1 MKIWDVSFTVNACIL
16 PFKPYTPNEEAE
28 RKMEHFIQEFKN
40 DTDSLL
46 NINGNDGWHAGQAFY
61 NTLTY
66 HRTLNEQDK
75 KFCFAGATISLI
87 KALEMGTM
95 QSVLAIDKLIE
106 MIKSNREIVDVYA
119 LAMPDERMVSDF
131 NMPSTLV
138 STSNLQVMEGIK
150 ARLICIL
157 KFLIALK
164 ENRLNQADN
173 EAKAGQYYLSA
184 MFDEA
189 YHRISGYAFLGLIS

>member
-1 MKIWDVSFTVNACIL
+1 MKIWDVSFTVNACFL

-28 RKMEHFIQEFKN
+28 RKMENFIQEFKN

-75 KFCFAGATISLI
+75 KFCFAGATMSLI

-189 YHRISGYAFLGLIS
+189 YYRISGYAFLGLIS

>member
-16 PFKPYTPNEEAE
+16 PFAPYTPNDETEQ
-28 RKMEHFIQEFKN
+28 KMDNFLREFKN

-66 HRTLNEQDK
+66 HRTLSEQDK

-95 QSVLAIDKLIE
+95 QSVLAIGKLIE
-106 MIKSNREIVDVYA
+106 MIKSNREIVDLYV

-131 NMPSTLV
+131 KMPSTLV
-138 STSNLQVMEGIK
+138 STSNLQMMAGIK

-157 KFLIALK
+157 KFLVALK
-164 ENRLNQADN
+164 ENRLDRANN
-173 EAKAGQYYLSA
+173 EEKAGRYYLSA

-189 YHRISGYAFLGLIS
+189 YQRISGFAFLGVIG

>member
-16 PFKPYTPNEEAE
+16 PFAPYTPNDETEQ
-28 RKMEHFIQEFKN
+28 KMDNFLREFKN

-66 HRTLNEQDK
+66 HRTLSEQDK

-106 MIKSNREIVDVYA
+106 MIKSNREIVDLYV

-131 NMPSTLV
+131 KMPSTLV
-138 STSNLQVMEGIK
+138 STSNLQMMAGIK

-157 KFLIALK
+157 KFLVALK
-164 ENRLNQADN
+164 ENRLDRANN
-173 EAKAGQYYLSA
+173 EEKAGRYYLSA

-189 YHRISGYAFLGLIS
+189 YQRISGFAFLGVIG

>member
-16 PFKPYTPNEEAE
+16 PFAPYTPNDETEQ
-28 RKMEHFIQEFKN
+28 KMDNFLREFKN

-66 HRTLNEQDK
+66 HRTLSEQDK
-75 KFCFAGATISLI
+75 KFCFAGASISLI

-106 MIKSNREIVDVYA
+106 MIKSNREIVDLYV

-131 NMPSTLV
+131 KMPSTLV
-138 STSNLQVMEGIK
+138 STSNLQMMAGIK

-157 KFLIALK
+157 KFLVALK
-164 ENRLNQADN
+164 ENRLDRANN
-173 EAKAGQYYLSA
+173 EEKAGRYYLSA

-189 YHRISGYAFLGLIS
+189 YQRISGFAFLGVIG